1 MSPLDAFTK
10 RMFDIVCAFLGLS
23 LLGWLILLAWL
34 AASIDTRNNGFFT
47 QVRVGQ
53 NGRLFK
59 VVKIRTML
67 IKAGLNT
74 SVTTATDERITTL
87 GSMFRKT
94 KIDELPQL
102 FNVLVGQMSFV
113 GPRPDVPGFADKLK
127 GEARLLL
134 TVKPGITGPASLKYK
149 YEEQLLASVEAPET
163 YNRNVLW
170 PDKVKINIEY
180 IKAWTLTKDIQ
191 YMIKT
196 LVS

>member
-1 MSPLDAFTK
+1 VSPLDAFTK